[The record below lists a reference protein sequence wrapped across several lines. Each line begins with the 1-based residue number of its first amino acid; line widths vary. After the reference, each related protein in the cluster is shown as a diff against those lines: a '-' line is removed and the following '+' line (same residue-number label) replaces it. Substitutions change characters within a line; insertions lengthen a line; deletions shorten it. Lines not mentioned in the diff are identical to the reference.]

1 MKNEYYELS
10 LEVPKQYYSLFC
22 DFVLDLG
29 IDAVEEKDNH
39 IIVRDENN
47 LDDLLWGIQAFK
59 DKLSKKVNHQINISS
74 TIEKK
79 KSQDWIEIFK
89 KSIKPVKVG
98 KFYIHPTW
106 DKNEKECINI
116 LIDPALS
123 FGTGHH
129 ETTSSCLEIIN
140 EIVKKD
146 DSFLDVGCGSGILS
160 IAANKLGANVEICDT
175 DPVSIESAKKNF
187 ILNNAKYDDIW
198 VGSAGIK
205 SKKYDIVVANIVAD
219 ILIMISNDL
228 KNCVKNNGN
237 LILSGILDKYLDNVL
252 AKFSD
257 FRIIKTIEKKEWITL
272 YLKKG

>member
-22 DFVLDLG
+22 DFILDLG
-29 IDAVEEKDNH
+29 VDAIEEKDNY

-47 LDDLLWGIQAFK
+47 LDDLLWGIQTFK
-59 DKLSKKVNHQINISS
+59 NKLSKKENHQINISF

-106 DKNEKECINI
+106 DKNEKEYINI

-140 EIVKKD
+140 ETVKKD

-160 IAANKLGANVEICDT
+160 IAANKLGANVELCDT
-175 DPVSIESAKKNF
+175 DPMSIESAKKNF

-237 LILSGILDKYLDNVL
+237 LILSGILDKYLDNVS

-257 FRIIKTIEKKEWITL
+257 FQIIKTIQKKEWITL

>member
-10 LEVPKQYYSLFC
+10 LKVPKQYYSLFC

-29 IDAVEEKDNH
+29 VDAIEEKDDW
-39 IIVRDENN
+39 IIVRDENSLN
-47 LDDLLWGIQAFK
+47 DLLWGIQTFK
-59 DKLSKKVNHQINISS
+59 DKLSKKQNHQINILSK
-74 TIEKK
+74 IEKK
-79 KSQDWIEIFK
+79 KSQDWIDIFK

-106 DKNEKECINI
+106 DKNEKEYINI

-160 IAANKLGANVEICDT
+160 IAANKLGANVELCDT
-175 DPVSIESAKKNF
+175 DPMSIESAKKNF
-187 ILNNAKYDDIW
+187 ILNHAKYDDIW
-198 VGSAGIK
+198 VGSAGEK

-219 ILIMISNDL
+219 ILIMISNNL
-228 KNCVKNNGN
+228 KHCVKNNGN

-257 FRIIKTIEKKEWITL
+257 FQTIKTIQKKEWVTL